1 MTMSVITLLLIH
13 EYSFFKEQAMHLQEL
28 QREYHTYL
36 FSVKKVL
43 AQMNS
48 DQQMAVEKKNELTQ
62 AINLEGDDQEEG
74 EGEATFTVVNRD
86 PRHLRESTVEYLR
99 QENMEFLLSQ
109 IDFDDLTVYTDQ
121 LLDQHNKQSNS
132 GSTSKRK
139 TPTRSRIKRPASGHQ
154 TYPGKPVVTDI
165 SLLWPIEKGNF
176 WLSSFF
182 GPRKKP
188 GGKWGFHYGID
199 MAAVRGTL
207 VKVAAAG
214 VVTEARY
221 SDKGY
226 GKTIVVEHDKKYKTR
241 YAHLDKILVHVG
253 QYVERGQLIG
263 KVGNTGLVRSRRG
276 RDGGSH
282 LHFEVCR
289 YGKHTNPMH
298 YLA

>member
-1 MTMSVITLLLIH
+1 MGVITLLLIH
-13 EYSFFKEQAMHLQEL
+13 EYSFFKEQATHLQEL
-28 QREYHTYL
+28 QQEYHTYL
-36 FSVKKVL
+36 FSVKKAL
-43 AQMNS
+43 AQMNN
-48 DQQMAVEKKNELTQ
+48 DQQMVVEKKNELTQ
-62 AINLEGDDQEEG
+62 AMNLESDDQEEG
-74 EGEATFTVVNRD
+74 EGEATFVVVNRD
-86 PRHLRESTVEYLR
+86 PRYLKESTVEYLR

-109 IDFDDLTVYTDQ
+109 IDFDDLAVYTDQ
-121 LLDQHNKQSNS
+121 LLDQQNKQTN
-132 GSTSKRK
+132 KRK
-139 TPTRSRIKRPASGHQ
+139 APARARMKRPASGHQ
-154 TYPGKPVVTDI
+154 IYSGKPQVTDI

-199 MAAVRGTL
+199 MAAVRGTS

-214 VVTEARY
+214 VVAEARY

-226 GKTIVVEHDKKYKTR
+226 GKTIVVEHDKKYRTR

-253 QYVERGQLIG
+253 QQVARGQLIG